1 MPTKDSKHIT
11 FRWDDETRE
20 LVLTTPHEELH
31 LSGDMARELF
41 DLLYRHRHQLGG
53 PALPEWA
60 RPDNASSSPTIQLL
74 RPAALHYE
82 SASSEEQD

>member
-20 LVLTTPHEELH
+20 LVLITPQEELH
-31 LSGDMARELF
+31 LAGDRASELF
-41 DLLYRHRHQLGG
+41 DLLSRHRHQLGG

-74 RPAALHYE
+74 KPATPHYE
-82 SASSEEQD
+82 STSSEGQG